1 MNIHF
6 TKNKKLMFDEHYN
19 LLYDGQTTNEQDKE
33 IYKKLPLRSNGE
45 KPSVIYVMMGSVD
58 IVRPDHAFEGSDII
72 ELLKLITDQVERS
85 HKSEVY
91 IWEDSTLSDFCYCV
105 LGEKILK
112 ENMEK

>member
-1 MNIHF
+1 MANHKRRSGGGVALSEKDFI
-6 TKNKKLMFDEHYN
+6 YN
-19 LLYDGQTTNEQDKE
+19 LEESNLKE